1 MVTGGWERE
10 GGHYRAG
17 LNSIPLLE
25 RFRRNPDDVYLLE
38 VGIGGVSAVL
48 PNIDPDGAPSMAFHT
63 YPFVSEHDP
72 RSGDYGL
79 AFFGHA
85 MGAGSYLVV
94 RAQRIGPVHG
104 RLRDAH
110 AFIALA
116 RVCPQVC
123 VARSRW
129 TSPVLTLLTTC
140 AQYEPDLGRTLCF
153 LCDVEVDAVVQ
164 DAPREGDAGHPRESG
179 GPRADLLRLSSQE
192 PVGVLGPQLLRARV
206 SPRDTFR
213 RRLYVGHAG
222 VDLRLLTGVLLN
234 ATVDT
239 TRSPALIALC
249 VGDAPETAGSA
260 SDVLLEVSLP
270 GGAARGV
277 DWARVVPASPSAP
290 PVRYEAGMWAV
301 PVETGGVTRV
311 TVEVGRGAAGAGGAS
326 DAVA

>member
-110 AFIALA
+110 
-116 RVCPQVC
+116 
-123 VARSRW
+123 
-129 TSPVLTLLTTC
+129 
-140 AQYEPDLGRTLCF
+140 
-153 LCDVEVDAVVQ
+153 
-164 DAPREGDAGHPRESG
+164 
-179 GPRADLLRLSSQE
+179 RADS
-192 PVGVLGPQLLRARV
+192 PDDVCTVRA
-206 SPRDTFR
+206 
-213 RRLYVGHAG
+213 
-222 VDLRLLTGVLLN
+222 
-234 ATVDT
+234 
-239 TRSPALIALC
+239 
-249 VGDAPETAGSA
+249 
-260 SDVLLEVSLP
+260 
-270 GGAARGV
+270 
-277 DWARVVPASPSAP
+277 
-290 PVRYEAGMWAV
+290 
-301 PVETGGVTRV
+301 
-311 TVEVGRGAAGAGGAS
+311 
-326 DAVA
+326 